1 MILNMLRAKTKQIK
15 EIRELQKQSLQNNQ
29 DDYMTGLYNGLEM
42 AVAILEDREP
52 IFETYVKEPEI
63 EKVEEQKGRTL
74 QSGIRRR

>member
-1 MILNMLRAKTKQIK
+1 MLRAKTKQIK
-15 EIRELQKQSLQNNQ
+15 EIRELQKQSLQNSP